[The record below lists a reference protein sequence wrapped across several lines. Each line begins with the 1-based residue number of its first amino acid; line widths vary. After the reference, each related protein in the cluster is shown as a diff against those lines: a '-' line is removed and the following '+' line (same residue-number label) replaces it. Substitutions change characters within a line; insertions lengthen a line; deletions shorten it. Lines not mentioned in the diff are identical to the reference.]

1 MYDEYGCDY
10 DWTPEPR
17 KMMTAVL
24 PHPGHGRLV
33 EKVMMVVSSIICYK
47 ECFYTL
53 SWWSGDV
60 AYYQPAYAETVTEGC
75 GCGH

>member
-24 PHPGHGRLV
+24 PTPA
-33 EKVMMVVSSIICYK
+33 
-47 ECFYTL
+47 TAA
-53 SWWSGDV
+53 WWKR
-60 AYYQPAYAETVTEGC
+60 
-75 GCGH
+75 